1 MDINMIA
8 KKYDM
13 DTLED
18 FIAESEEPET
28 IAKILWYETFLR
40 FTDYIVLKLTE
51 GTMTTSDCK
60 DELAAREIARREIAK
75 LNGEAYEPKQN
86 AKTIDERT
94 TILEVDGLQAVI
106 DHECRLSMLE
116 AGITE

>member
-106 DHECRLSMLE
+106 DQECRLSMLE

>member
-1 MDINMIA
+1 MINEVA
-8 KKYDM
+8 KKYNLE
-13 DTLED
+13 TLEE
-18 FIAESEEPET
+18 FIKNSIESESV
-28 IAKILWYETFLR
+28 AKDMWYNMILE
-40 FTDYIVLKLTE
+40 FTNPIIPKLIE
-51 GTMTTSDCK
+51 GLITTSDCK

-106 DHECRLSMLE
+106 DQECRLSMLE

>member
-28 IAKILWYETFLR
+28 IAKILWYESFLK
-40 FTDYIVLKLTE
+40 FTDHIPIKLLE
-51 GTMTTSDCK
+51 GSLTTSECA

-106 DHECRLSMLE
+106 DQECRLSMLE